1 MERCRCVKTE
11 RNGDAPAKKEK
22 VGPTRPTR
30 SRFETKV
37 FAKFRRH
44 FTSKEGCVST
54 LPLSSTRALG
64 VGLSPALFVARELS
78 LPSLHRI

>member
-1 MERCRCVKTE
+1 VQFQQLTAISGLSPMDVRESFTKMVM
-11 RNGDAPAKKEK
+11 
-22 VGPTRPTR
+22 VR
-30 SRFETKV
+30 S
-37 FAKFRRH
+37 
-44 FTSKEGCVST
+44 VST